1 MLERTYRRAGM
12 TLVELVVVM
21 AVIAVLATLTA
32 LYFPRF
38 QEGENVNRGADLL
51 QGWLLIA
58 KQQARRDGRPTGI
71 RFLFDPTA
79 GVTTGSSEPLPTGTK
94 IVSEIAYIQQPANF
108 AQGVYTGRKGSSS
121 PDDHTAQ
128 FMLTPPN
135 RATALINFPDPT
147 DPVSVASSAIPVVPG
162 DYLELLGGG
171 SPRRIIQVKRW
182 DTTLKPPQDIPE
194 LVLDSQDPAL
204 DATAPTYPTTIPA
217 NTPTNY
223 RIIPQPR
230 DLPSE
235 QPLKLPDGV
244 GILNNA
250 VSAAGP
256 GSLNLPPNRQILFSP
271 TGAVMG
277 SADGQIMLWVQHMDP
292 RVKKRTLITVQ
303 TRTGF
308 IASHPVSEGADPW
321 EFGKDAR
328 SSGM

>member
-12 TLVELVVVM
+12 TLVELVVV
-21 AVIAVLATLTA
+21 IAIIGVLATLTA

-71 RFLFDPTA
+71 RFLFDPSA
-79 GVTTGSSEPLPTGTK
+79 HVTTGASEPLPTGTN
-94 IVSEIAYIQQPANF
+94 IVSEIAYIQQPPDF
-108 AQGVYTGRKGSSS
+108 SQGWYTGRNSSN
-121 PDDHTAQ
+121 DHIAQ
-128 FMLTPPN
+128 FMLASPQ
-135 RATALINFPDPT
+135 RATHTMNFPDPS

-162 DYLELLGGG
+162 DYLQLFGGG
-171 SPRRIIQVKRW
+171 VPRRVVQVLRW
-182 DTTLKPPQDIPE
+182 DPKKKPPQDIPE
-194 LVLDSQDPAL
+194 LVLDGSDPAL
-204 DATAPTYPTTIPA
+204 DGSAPSSPTA
-217 NTPTNY
+217 TNY

-244 GILNNA
+244 GILDNS
-250 VSAAGP
+250 VSGGN

-277 SADGQIMLWVQHMDP
+277 AADGQIMLWVQHLDP

-308 IASHPVSEGADPW
+308 IAAHPVSEGADKW
-321 EFGKDAR
+321 EFAKDAR